1 MISLESMMQLTE
13 FPQMLAYFSRDRD
26 TDLEV
31 LEAKPDMRRDL
42 FHRLALIASQND
54 HCLAHQAKLLVVA
67 MSHAG
72 YPVDLMAFGTLI
84 GHLKLWLDDKG
95 CDLSRKQLDDLIDG
109 VLDFNDEEAK

>member
-1 MISLESMMQLTE
+1 MISLESMMQLTD
-13 FPQMLAYFSRDRD
+13 FQQMLAYFRRDLD

-42 FHRLALIASQND
+42 FHRLALIASQHD
-54 HCLAHQAKLLVVA
+54 DKLAHQSKLLVVA

-84 GHLKLWLDDKG
+84 GHLKLWLEDKG
-95 CDLSRKQLDDLIDG
+95 CDLSRKQFNDLIDG
-109 VLDFNDEEAK
+109 VLDFNEEEAK

>member
-1 MISLESMMQLTE
+1 MISLESMMQLTQ

-31 LEAKPDMRRDL
+31 LDAKPDMRRDL
-42 FHRLALIASQND
+42 FHRLALIASSSD
-54 HCLAHQAKLLVVA
+54 SRAAHQAKLLVVA

-109 VLDFNDEEAK
+109 VLDFNEEEAE